1 MSTASRY
8 WKLVKLDN
16 TGRSRAQELPAVK
29 AFILSH
35 FPEITDSVNNLSIQ
49 QQLMDWMQDAG
60 STGQASQSGESAQ
73 SGQGSQLAEL
83 SLRSFISN
91 QIEQVCIQL
100 EMQFG
105 ENHGFRRTDLFPF
118 VLDDDGST
126 QPRAYKPLS
135 KQILESFDPRRG
147 SLSTW
152 TVRLVK
158 HHRELNRFLLE
169 CGVYLLSDW
178 AILNDTTPKKLEHI
192 LSSYQPLTPGEIQQ
206 AQRILESYH
215 AVYRRDR
222 LQQRQAGV
230 KGSCPQPTD
239 EQLQEMAQWLQTEQ
253 LDLTPAAVLRQLRMI
268 ADRIRQ
274 YRVWAKGGSLKTSS
288 LDEGE
293 NFTLADRIADKPPE
307 EESGARQFLQ
317 VYRQGFTTSLQA
329 AMQQVVA
336 DRTTRLKAPKS
347 AYFLQALQLF
357 HCKGLSMT
365 EIAKQVGLQAQY
377 QVTRL
382 LNLKALREDIRH
394 ALLNR
399 LQEFVLEKAAQ
410 YVTPEEIQALDRKIA
425 EALNEQID
433 KLMEEAAAQAQT
445 PKDYVQDYA
454 SGSLFAKTLCQ
465 HLDELQPIGPS
476 R

>member
-29 AFILSH
+29 NFMLMH
-35 FPEITDSVNNLSIQ
+35 FPDIADSVNNIAIQ
-49 QQLMDWMQDAG
+49 QQLMDWMQE
-60 STGQASQSGESAQ
+60 SGPD
-73 SGQGSQLAEL
+73 SQLAEL
-83 SLRSFISN
+83 SLRSFISS

-126 QPRAYKPLS
+126 QPRAYKPLA

-239 EQLQEMAQWLQTEQ
+239 EQLQEMAQWL
-253 LDLTPAAVLRQLRMI
+253 
-268 ADRIRQ
+268 
-274 YRVWAKGGSLKTSS
+274 
-288 LDEGE
+288 
-293 NFTLADRIADKPPE
+293 
-307 EESGARQFLQ
+307 
-317 VYRQGFTTSLQA
+317 
-329 AMQQVVA
+329 
-336 DRTTRLKAPKS
+336 
-347 AYFLQALQLF
+347 
-357 HCKGLSMT
+357 
-365 EIAKQVGLQAQY
+365 
-377 QVTRL
+377 
-382 LNLKALREDIRH
+382 
-394 ALLNR
+394 
-399 LQEFVLEKAAQ
+399 
-410 YVTPEEIQALDRKIA
+410 
-425 EALNEQID
+425 
-433 KLMEEAAAQAQT
+433 
-445 PKDYVQDYA
+445 
-454 SGSLFAKTLCQ
+454 
-465 HLDELQPIGPS
+465 
-476 R
+476 